1 MLGRLVNDLR
11 HAVRVLIRSP
21 KFSLTVVM
29 TLAIGIA
36 INVANFSIVNSF
48 VFRPQPYE
56 DPDELVH
63 VWRSD
68 RKLDFEQ
75 GRFSLPTIQQ
85 LAQACESCEEMAA
98 YNYFGA
104 NLAGGDTLP
113 EGLTVSRLTQNMLPL
128 LGVEAALGRTFTDD
142 DVTSGQSLL
151 LSHGV
156 WQRRFGGR
164 SDVLD
169 ETVLLNDEPF
179 TVVGVMPA
187 DFKFPFGGVK
197 AWVVVQPHLDKWGWD
212 YRNFMPVVRLGP
224 GAEREQLQAELESLS
239 QGIWSEHYAGET
251 GEPYVNTAPLREALL
266 FLSDMIHLMLVLLT
280 VANIFVLLI
289 ICTNVA
295 NLFLVRAINREREIA
310 VRAALG
316 AGRLSL
322 VRQLLVE
329 GLVLALVGGAFGVL
343 LAHWLLTM
351 AGPLIPEDLYRVG
364 DIGIDGMALLF
375 SLLISVLT
383 VASFALP
390 PALRAAKADLGLALK
405 EGSSGTGASVR
416 TRRSQSA
423 LVVAQVG
430 LAVVLLVSTLLAVR
444 SFANMDGVDPGFEPE
459 NVLTMGLALPSA
471 SFPEGEQVAE
481 FHRDALGR
489 VESLPGVQS
498 AAFTSPLPMNFE
510 TWGLQF
516 TIEGRDNPSG
526 DQLNAG
532 LQYVS
537 PGYFETMSI
546 ALLGGREFSDQ
557 DDLDSQRVAVVN
569 QSMAERF
576 WPEGDPIGQRLRF
589 ESGGSEVVASIVGVV
604 ADTKRIFLNDDEEA
618 MAYFSQTQSPRHT
631 PYMVIKTAGDPVSMT
646 ASVRDQIWSVRPNL
660 PLSAVRS
667 MQQVV
672 DESLRPWRWSALILG
687 AFSVFALILAGIGI
701 YGVVAYATSLRTTE
715 IGVRMAMGA
724 QPNDIFRFVLRQALI
739 LSGIGIVLGGL
750 VSVMM
755 TRMMASFLFGIGS
768 TDPSTYLAVMATL
781 GSVALVAAMAP
792 AMKASRTHPSVA
804 LRYD

>member
-1 MLGRLVNDLR
+1 
-11 HAVRVLIRSP
+11 
-21 KFSLTVVM
+21 
-29 TLAIGIA
+29 
-36 INVANFSIVNSF
+36 
-48 VFRPQPYE
+48 
-56 DPDELVH
+56 
-63 VWRSD
+63 
-68 RKLDFEQ
+68 
-75 GRFSLPTIQQ
+75 
-85 LAQACESCEEMAA
+85 
-98 YNYFGA
+98 
-104 NLAGGDTLP
+104 
-113 EGLTVSRLTQNMLPL
+113 
-128 LGVEAALGRTFTDD
+128 
-142 DVTSGQSLL
+142 
-151 LSHGV
+151 
-156 WQRRFGGR
+156 
-164 SDVLD
+164 
-169 ETVLLNDEPF
+169 
-179 TVVGVMPA
+179 
-187 DFKFPFGGVK
+187 
-197 AWVVVQPHLDKWGWD
+197 
-212 YRNFMPVVRLGP
+212 
-224 GAEREQLQAELESLS
+224 
-239 QGIWSEHYAGET
+239 
-251 GEPYVNTAPLREALL
+251 
-266 FLSDMIHLMLVLLT
+266 
-280 VANIFVLLI
+280 
-289 ICTNVA
+289 
-295 NLFLVRAINREREIA
+295 
-310 VRAALG
+310 
-316 AGRLSL
+316 
-322 VRQLLVE
+322 
-329 GLVLALVGGAFGVL
+329 L

-416 TRRSQSA
+416 TRRPQSA

-618 MAYFSQTQSPRHT
+618 MAYFSQSQSPRQT
-631 PYMVIKTAGDPVSMT
+631 PYLVVKTSGDPVAMT

>member
-1 MLGRLVNDLR
+1 MLGRLTNDLR

-21 KFSLTVVM
+21 KFSLTVAL

-48 VFRPQPYE
+48 VLRPQPYE
-56 DPDELVH
+56 DPDELIH

-75 GRFSLPTIQQ
+75 GRFSLPTIQE
-85 LAQACESCEEMAA
+85 LEQACENCQDMAA

-104 NLAGGDTLP
+104 NLAGGDALP
-113 EGLTVSRLTQNMLPL
+113 EGLTVSRITQNMLPL
-128 LGVEAALGRTFTDD
+128 LGVEAAMGRTFTDD
-142 DVTSGQSLL
+142 DVSSGQSLL

-164 SDVLD
+164 SDVID

-197 AWVVVQPHLDKWGWD
+197 AWIVVQPHLDKWDWD
-212 YRNFMPVVRLGP
+212 YRNFMPVVRLKP
-224 GAEREQLQAELESLS
+224 GVEREQLQAELDSLS
-239 QGIWSEHYAGET
+239 QSIWKEHYVGET
-251 GEPYVNTAPLREALL
+251 GEPYVTAAPLREALL

-295 NLFLVRAINREREIA
+295 NLFLVRAIKREREIA

-329 GLVLALVGGAFGVL
+329 GFVLALVGGAFGVL
-343 LAHWLLTM
+343 LAHWLLKM
-351 AGPLIPEDLYRVG
+351 AAPLIPEDLYRVG
-364 DIGIDGMALLF
+364 DIGIDGMALVF

-405 EGSSGTGASVR
+405 EGSSGTGTSVR

-430 LAVVLLVSTLLAVR
+430 LAVVLLVSTLLAVK

-471 SFPEGEQVAE
+471 SFPGGQQIAE
-481 FHRDALGR
+481 FHRDVLSR
-489 VESLPGVQS
+489 LESLPGVQS

-510 TWGLQF
+510 TWSLQF

-526 DQLNAG
+526 EKLDAG

-546 ALLGGREFSDQ
+546 ALLGGREFASRDA
-557 DDLDSQRVAVVN
+557 LDTPRVAIVN
-569 QSMAERF
+569 QSMAQRF
-576 WPEGDPIGQRLRF
+576 WPGESPVGQRLRF
-589 ESGGSEVVASIVGVV
+589 DGDDGEIVASIVGVV
-604 ADTKRIFLNDDEEA
+604 ADTKRIFLSDDEEA
-618 MAYFSQTQSPRHT
+618 MAYFSQTQSPRST
-631 PYMVIKTAGDPVSMT
+631 PFLVVKTAGDPVGMT
-646 ASVRDQIWSVRPNL
+646 ASVRDQIWSVRSNL

-687 AFSVFALILAGIGI
+687 AFSMFALILAGIGI

-724 QPNDIFRFVLRQALI
+724 QPKDIFRYVLRHALV
-739 LSGIGIVLGGL
+739 LSAIGIVLGGV
-750 VSVMM
+750 VSAVM

>member
-1 MLGRLVNDLR
+1 MPGRLTNDLR
-11 HAVRVLIRSP
+11 HAVRVLSKSP
-21 KFSLTVVM
+21 RFSFTVLL
-29 TLAIGIA
+29 TLAVGIA

-48 VFRPQPYE
+48 LLRPLPYP

-85 LAQACESCEEMAA
+85 FQQACESCQDIAA

-104 NLAGGDTLP
+104 NLAGGDALP
-113 EGLTVSRLTQNMLPL
+113 EGLTVSRITQNMLPL
-128 LGVEAALGRTFTDD
+128 LGAGTAMGRGFTDD
-142 DVTSGQSLL
+142 DVASGKSLL
-151 LSHGV
+151 LSHGL
-156 WQRRFGGR
+156 WQRRYGGR
-164 SDVLD
+164 SDVIG
-169 ETVLLNDEPF
+169 EAVLLNDEPF
-179 TVVGVMPA
+179 TIVGVMPA
-187 DFKFPFGGVK
+187 DFNFPYGGVK
-197 AWVVVQPHLDKWGWD
+197 AWVVVQPHLDEWDWD
-212 YRNFMPVVRLGP
+212 YRNFMPIVRLKP
-224 GAEREQLQAELESLS
+224 GVERGQLAAELDSLAR
-239 QGIWSEHYAGET
+239 GIWSEHYAGET
-251 GEPYVNTAPLREALL
+251 GEPYVTVAPLREALL
-266 FLSDMIHLMLVLLT
+266 FLADMIQLMLVLLT

-289 ICTNVA
+289 ICTNLA

-329 GLVLALVGGAFGVL
+329 GLVLALVGGAVGVL
-343 LAHWLLTM
+343 LAHWFLTLT
-351 AGPLIPEDLYRVG
+351 APLIPEDLYRVG
-364 DIGIDGMALLF
+364 QIGIDGAALLF

-405 EGSSGTGASVR
+405 EGSSGTGASVH
-416 TRRSQSA
+416 TRRSQSV
-423 LVVAQVG
+423 LVVTQVG
-430 LAVVLLVSTLLAVR
+430 LAVVLLVGTLLAVR

-459 NVLTMGLALPSA
+459 HVLTMGLTLPTA
-471 SFPEGEQVAE
+471 GFPGSEEVAA
-481 FHRDALGR
+481 FQRDALEQ
-489 VESLPGVQS
+489 VESLPSVES

-510 TWGLQF
+510 TWSLQF

-526 DQLNAG
+526 EKLDAG

-537 PGYFETMSI
+537 PEYFDTMGI
-546 ALLGGREFSDQ
+546 AVLSGREFTDR
-557 DDLDSQRVAVVN
+557 DALDTPRVAIIN

-576 WPEGDPIGQRLRF
+576 WPNQIPIGQWITF
-589 ESGGSEVVASIVGVV
+589 ESNDDEIRASIVGVV
-604 ADTKRIFLNDDEEA
+604 ADTKRIFLSDEEEA
-618 MAYFSQTQSPRHT
+618 MAYFSQTQSPRQT
-631 PYMVIKTAGDPVSMT
+631 PYLVVKTAGDPLAVA
-646 ASVRDQIWSVRPNL
+646 ASVRNQIWSVRPNL

-687 AFSVFALILAGIGI
+687 VFSAFALLLAGIGI

-724 QPNDIFRFVLRQALI
+724 EPRDIFRFVLRQALI

-750 VSVMM
+750 LSAVI
-755 TRMMASFLFGIGS
+755 TKMMASFLFGIGAS
-768 TDPSTYLAVMATL
+768 DPVTYLAVMATL
-781 GSVALVAAMAP
+781 GTVSVVAAMAP
-792 AMKASRTHPSVA
+792 AMRASQTHPSAA